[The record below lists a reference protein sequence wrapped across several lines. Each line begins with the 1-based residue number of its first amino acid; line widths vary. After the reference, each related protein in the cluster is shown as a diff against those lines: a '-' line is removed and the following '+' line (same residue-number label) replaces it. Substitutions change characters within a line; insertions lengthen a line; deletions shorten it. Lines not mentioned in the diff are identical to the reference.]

1 MCQQQFE
8 AEVMAEQ
15 YEWACNMAKAIAEIC
30 LDCARRWPL
39 STMNEWYEGRVR
51 AAALI
56 VPCVETLSARNEFIF
71 LTGDY
76 AKRHRRNLV

>member
-8 AEVMAEQ
+8 VEVMAEQ
-15 YEWACNMAKAIAEIC
+15 YELACYMAKTIAETS
-30 LDCARRWPL
+30 LNGARRWPL

-51 AAALI
+51 ASSLI
-56 VPCVETLSARNEFIF
+56 VPCPETLSARNEFLF

-76 AKRHRRNLV
+76 AKRHRRNLG